1 MSQAG
6 GSGRPRFRALDAWL
20 RWQQTLHPQAIDLG
34 LERVRTVAERLGLLR
49 PGCPVITVGG
59 TNGKGSS
66 VAYLEAVL
74 AAAGYRVGVYTSP
87 HILRYNERVRIAGV
101 EAEDAALVEAFARID
116 AARGDLSL
124 TYFEFG
130 TLAAFDLFSRA
141 GCDCWVLEVGLG
153 GRLDAVNIL
162 DADVAVLTSVGLD
175 HTDWLGSDRETI
187 GAEKAGIFR
196 PCQVAVCAEPDP
208 PASIAAQAAALG
220 TSLWQVGG
228 EYRYTVLQ
236 DGWSFDGPRGS
247 YPDLPPPALPGGH
260 QFGNAAAALAAL
272 QAVSDR
278 LPVTAEAVAAGLAQV
293 RLPGRL
299 QRLPGPVEW
308 VLDVA
313 HNRDSVACLVRT
325 LEAWPVSG
333 RQHAVFAQM
342 QRKELEPTIAAAA
355 GLVDS
360 WWLLELPDDD
370 ARPTAEVAG
379 ALRQAGLSVAG
390 LGGPETLFAAVTA
403 GVAPGDRVVVFG
415 SFRTVE
421 EALRYRAQQVRKG

>member
-6 GSGRPRFRALDAWL
+6 GAGRPRFQALDAWL
-20 RWQQTLHPQAIDLG
+20 AWQETLHPQAIDLG

-59 TNGKGSS
+59 TNGKGSC

-87 HILRYNERVRIAGV
+87 HLLRYNERVRIAGA
-101 EAEDAALVEAFARID
+101 EAEDAALVDAFARID

-130 TLAAFDLFSRA
+130 TLAAFDLFGRA
-141 GCDCWVLEVGLG
+141 GCDCWILEVGLG

-175 HTDWLGSDRETI
+175 HTDWLGTDREAI

-196 PCQVAVCAEPDP
+196 AGQVAVCAEPGP

-220 TSLWQVGG
+220 TTLWQVGRD
-228 EYRYTVLQ
+228 YRYTVRQ

-247 YPDLPPPALPGGH
+247 YPELPSPALPGRH

-272 QAVSDR
+272 QAVGDR
-278 LPVTAEAVAAGLAQV
+278 LPVPAEAVAAGLVQV

-308 VLDVA
+308 LLDVA
-313 HNRDSVACLVRT
+313 HNQDSVACLVRA
-325 LEAWPVSG
+325 LAAWPAPG

-355 GLVDS
+355 GLIDS
-360 WWLLELPDDD
+360 WWLLELPEAD
-370 ARPTAEVAG
+370 ARPAGDVA
-379 ALRQAGLSVAG
+379 AVLRQAGHHVAG
-390 LGGPETLFAAVTA
+390 QGGPETLFATVTA
-403 GVAPGDRVVVFG
+403 AAATGDRVVVFG

-421 EALRYRAQQVRKG
+421 EALRYRAWQARKG